1 MPQFKNNL
9 FSYNNMRVLK
19 SIILL
24 SLIGLFTTQDVKAQ
38 HSFELLET
46 FSAQEAFQAVAVD
59 STHFYAIASKSIG
72 KYDKT
77 TGEKLAS
84 SEVAVKHLN
93 SGVVINGKL
102 FTANSNYPEIPMTSS
117 VEIWD
122 TETLEHNGSYSFGIR
137 WGSLTWI
144 DRQNEYWW
152 AMFGHYNEFANETG
166 KDNRWT
172 TLVQFND
179 DWQPQESWVLPPEV
193 LERLDEKTISGGSWG
208 PDGLLFLSGHDRGE
222 LYAMRLPEMG
232 SVLKLDE
239 IILIEN
245 EGQGIAWDR
254 SQPGNIY
261 TITRSERVVNVLQL
275 TEN

>member
-1 MPQFKNNL
+1 MWI
-9 FSYNNMRVLK
+9 LK
-19 SIILL
+19 SNILL
-24 SLIGLFTTQDVKAQ
+24 SLIGLFITQNVMAQ
-38 HSFELLET
+38 RSFELLKRFPAE
-46 FSAQEAFQAVAVD
+46 EAFQAVAVD
-59 STHFYAIASKSIG
+59 SSHFYAIASKSIG
-72 KYDKT
+72 KYDKI
-77 TGEKLAS
+77 TGKKVTSTEI
-84 SEVAVKHLN
+84 AVKHLN

-117 VEIWD
+117 VEILD
-122 TETLEHNGSYSFGIR
+122 TKTLEHNGSYSLGIR

-144 DRQNEYWW
+144 DRENEYWW
-152 AMFGHYNEFANETG
+152 AMFGHYNEFAHETG

-208 PDGLLFLSGHDRGE
+208 PDGRLYLSGHDRGE

-239 IILIEN
+239 IIPIEN

-254 SQPGNIY
+254 SVPGVLY
-261 TITRSERVVNVLQL
+261 TIVRSKLAVNVLKL
-275 TEN
+275 KE

>member
-1 MPQFKNNL
+1 MWI
-9 FSYNNMRVLK
+9 LK

-24 SLIGLFTTQDVKAQ
+24 SFIGLFTTQGVKAQ
-38 HSFELLET
+38 HSFEFLET

-59 STHFYAIASKSIG
+59 STHFYAIGSNSIG
-72 KYDKT
+72 KYDKI
-77 TGEKLAS
+77 TGEKVAS
-84 SEVAVKHLN
+84 TEVAVKHLN
-93 SGVVINGKL
+93 SGVVLNEKL

-122 TETLEHNGSYSFGIR
+122 TETLEHNDSYSFGIR

-152 AMFGHYNEFANETG
+152 AMFGHYNQFSYETG

-179 DWQPQESWVLPPEV
+179 DWQPQQSWVLPPKV
-193 LERLDEKTISGGSWG
+193 LNRLDGKTVSGGSWG
-208 PDGLLFLSGHDRGE
+208 PDGFLYLSGHDRGE
-222 LYAMRLPEMG
+222 LYAMHLPEMG
-232 SVLKLDE
+232 SVLELVE
-239 IILIEN
+239 ITSIDS

-254 SQPGNIY
+254 FEPGAIY
-261 TITRSERVVNVLQL
+261 TITRSERVVNVLRL
-275 TEN
+275 VKN